1 MDGSRWAER
10 FGRPRSTVVVL
21 VLVALLATVAI
32 ASAGPTPSGSGG
44 ARRPSE
50 WLLDVFVSLFL
61 VVMAFGTVLLVLLVL
76 LRPALLIGDDASEV
90 HRPRNRA
97 GTLLSLVLLF
107 ALLAVATW
115 RVTSSDG
122 AGRDLARIF
131 GTGGDAA
138 PVEGGR
144 YEPEFQVVPVIV
156 TLAIGAIALA
166 FFAGASRARAR
177 SLPQHPPDLSAA
189 LADVID
195 DTLDDLRAELDARRA
210 VIAAYGRLEHVLAAY
225 GAPRHASE
233 APQEYLER
241 VLVDLEVPRAA
252 VSRLTALFTRAKF
265 SHHEVVATMKDE
277 AIEALETV
285 RDGLR
290 EAQERAEAER
300 AHARALARELSAR

>member
-1 MDGSRWAER
+1 
-10 FGRPRSTVVVL
+10 
-21 VLVALLATVAI
+21 
-32 ASAGPTPSGSGG
+32 
-44 ARRPSE
+44 
-50 WLLDVFVSLFL
+50 
-61 VVMAFGTVLLVLLVL
+61 
-76 LRPALLIGDDASEV
+76 
-90 HRPRNRA
+90 
-97 GTLLSLVLLF
+97 
-107 ALLAVATW
+107 
-115 RVTSSDG
+115 
-122 AGRDLARIF
+122 
-131 GTGGDAA
+131 
-138 PVEGGR
+138 
-144 YEPEFQVVPVIV
+144 
-156 TLAIGAIALA
+156 
-166 FFAGASRARAR
+166 
-177 SLPQHPPDLSAA
+177 LPQHAPDLSAA

-210 VIAAYGRLEHVLAAY
+210 VIAAYARLEHVLAAY

-300 AHARALARELSAR
+300 AHARALARELAAR